1 MFAEFDRNRFPLV
14 KVTLNNTPESKE
26 DFQSFLDQWN
36 ELYENQRDFYFLF
49 DTRNV
54 GLPHIKYSIRMA
66 QFIKELR
73 NRPHQYLQ
81 QSIILINN
89 NKIKWMLDFIFTLQP
104 PVAPVYIYNIRHGL
118 EDPIDLEMIKS
129 HQETSY
135 VESGKPFLPIL

>member
-14 KVTLNNTPESKE
+14 KVILNNTPESDE

-36 ELYENQRDFYFLF
+36 ELYQNQRDFHFLF

-54 GLPHIKYSIRMA
+54 GFPHIKYSIRMA

-118 EDPIDLEMIKS
+118 EDPIDLDKIKS

-135 VESGKPFLPIL
+135 VEPGKPFLPIL